1 MLRERGGD
9 SSEMMH
15 LVKKAK
21 ESLEELCEMV
31 EEMDG
36 DSMGMR
42 GGYGQRGN
50 DGMGIR
56 GGDSMGQRRGYRI
69 YQDDDFDDFGERRR
83 RDSRGRYM

>member
-9 SSEMMH
+9 TSEMMH
-15 LVKKAK
+15 LVKEAK
-21 ESLEELCEMV
+21 KNLEDLCEMM

-36 DSMGMR
+36 DSMGQR
-42 GGYGQRGN
+42 GGYG
-50 DGMGIR
+50 MR

-69 YQDDDFDDFGERRR
+69 YQDDDMEDYGERRR